1 MDISNLWEKLEP
13 KPCNLEAI
21 RLDLKAG
28 LVPNL
33 PYFVIGNE
41 ELKKK
46 YLIIYLQ

>member
-28 LVPNL
+28 LVQ
-33 PYFVIGNE
+33 
-41 ELKKK
+41 
-46 YLIIYLQ
+46 IYHILLLVMKN